1 MHANSVNLRFTDSG
15 YTVHYKVYRFT
26 TKSAVRWEARILPT
40 DNTSAPQHITFTKFR
55 PLGQE
60 KEETAVEWPDPR
72 VDKLVMVQKYTD
84 IPEDVT
90 DMIPVIL
97 FSRPSF
103 SSGFSLINEFNPP
116 SWIDPHQ
123 QLQCLLA
130 FFCPSPSC
138 ASPGSCL

>member
-26 TKSAVRWEARILPT
+26 TKSAVRWEARIFPT

-60 KEETAVEWPDPR
+60 KEETAVEWPDHR

-97 FSRPSF
+97 V
-103 SSGFSLINEFNPP
+103 
-116 SWIDPHQ
+116 
-123 QLQCLLA
+123 LA
-130 FFCPSPSC
+130 AILFF
-138 ASPGSCL
+138 

>member
-1 MHANSVNLRFTDSG
+1 MGRVIPFFDTTKLKDRAGLLGSLHEQLSEAKVHANSVNLRFTDSG

-26 TKSAVRWEARILPT
+26 TKSAVRWEARIFPT

-84 IPEDVT
+84 IPED
-90 DMIPVIL
+90 MPVIL
-97 FSRPSF
+97 V
-103 SSGFSLINEFNPP
+103 
-116 SWIDPHQ
+116 
-123 QLQCLLA
+123 LA
-130 FFCPSPSC
+130 AILFF
-138 ASPGSCL
+138 